1 MMRPFSKLLSFEN
14 AKAIMLK
21 SVGRVKRLEELPIG
35 DAGGRVLAQEIVSKM
50 DVPPFDRSAMDGFAV
65 RAEDT
70 FSAGKLEPVELR
82 VVGKSL
88 AGHPSGA
95 VVKNEECIEIA
106 TGAKLPDGA
115 DAVLKVENTDVADDI
130 VKVFTPVHPGQ
141 DVSKRGEDIKT
152 GQCVLRHGAY
162 LDPSNVGAVAALG
175 IETLSV
181 FERPIVAIIPTGA
194 EVAPPGADLQE
205 GQVYDINTY
214 TLSQVA
220 LLNGC
225 LPKPWGIVLDE
236 HEALRKALLE
246 ALSEDL
252 VLFSGG
258 SSVGETDILV
268 DILRERGEILFHG
281 IQVKP
286 GKPTLCGK
294 VDGKLVVGMP
304 GYPASCLT
312 NAYSLLAPVL
322 REMARVPPE
331 NERHLDVPISRRVVS
346 SLGRLQLLTV
356 KIEAEKAVP
365 VHKESG
371 AITSLADADG
381 YIEIPIDT
389 ELVEKGDLVR
399 VRLFRPV

>member
-1 MMRPFSKLLSFEN
+1 MMRPFSKLLSFED
-14 AKAIMLK
+14 AETIMLK
-21 SVGRVKRLEELPIG
+21 SVRQVERKEEISIG
-35 DAGGRVLAQEIVSKM
+35 DVGGRVLAREIVSDM

-70 FSAGKLEPVELR
+70 FPAGKFDPVELR

-106 TGAKLPDGA
+106 TGAKLPDGV
-115 DAVLKVENTDVADDI
+115 DAIVKVENTEVTDDT
-130 VKVFTPVHPGQ
+130 VKIFAPVHPGQ
-141 DVSKRGEDIKT
+141 DVSKRGEDIKA
-152 GQCVLRHGAY
+152 GQSVMKPGAY
-162 LDPSNVGAVAALG
+162 LDPSNVGVAAALG
-175 IETLSV
+175 IEKLSV
-181 FERPIVAIIPTGA
+181 FERPTVAIVPTGA
-194 EVAPPGADLQE
+194 EIAPPGADLQE

-225 LPKPWGIVLDE
+225 MPRPWGIVLDE
-236 HEALRKALLE
+236 LEALRKALHE

-268 DILRERGEILFHG
+268 DILKERGEILFHG

-286 GKPTLCGK
+286 GKPTLCGE

-312 NAYSLLAPVL
+312 NAYTLLAPVL
-322 REMARVPPE
+322 RKMARVPPE
-331 NERHLDVPISRRVVS
+331 NERHMDVPISRRVVS

-356 KIEAEKAVP
+356 RIEEEEAVP
-365 VHKESG
+365 VYKESG

-381 YIEIPIDT
+381 YIEIPINT
-389 ELVEKGDLVR
+389 ELVEKGELVR
-399 VRLFRPV
+399 VKLFRPV